1 MKAILRR
8 ISALLASICLLA
20 GPHPVLGRDGS
31 VQEELPLAKA
41 VMCESVQQ
49 AAPVNQAA
57 VFSIELGKVA
67 CFTEFEQVPHQT
79 VVLHKWYRKD
89 NLISVKRLSIN
100 PVHRFSHSS
109 MQLRD
114 ADKGPWRVDVTDAHD
129 NLLATLRFSIT
140 D

>member
-1 MKAILRR
+1 MKTVLRRVCAIL
-8 ISALLASICLLA
+8 ASMFLLA
-20 GPHPVLGRDGS
+20 GPHPVLGRNGS
-31 VQEELPLAKA
+31 VQEELQTAKA

-49 AAPVNQAA
+49 SAPVNPAA

-67 CFTEFEQVPHQT
+67 CFTEFEQVRQHT
-79 VVLHKWYRKD
+79 VVRHKWYRKD
-89 NLISVKRLSIN
+89 NLISVKRLSVN
-100 PVHRFSHSS
+100 PDHRFSSSS

-114 ADKGPWRVDVTDAHD
+114 ADKGPWRVDVTDAED